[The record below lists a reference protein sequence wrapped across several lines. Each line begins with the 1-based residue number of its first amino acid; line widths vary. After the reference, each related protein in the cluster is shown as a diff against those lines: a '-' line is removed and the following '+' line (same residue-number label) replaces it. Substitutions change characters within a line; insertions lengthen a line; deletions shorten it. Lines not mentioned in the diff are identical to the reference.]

1 MANELSPDQKGQAS
15 LTLGEVIQKTRQN
28 FPDSRYHPSVYL
40 EIPQYH
46 IYGIDPTPYRIWVTA
61 DGIGTKPELA
71 ERLAEV
77 NSRLSGAPNYNH
89 FGNLAYDTFAMIDGD
104 EARFGRQLLGIA
116 NIIDMNE
123 ANHKAIFWLAVG
135 ARDACNTGRFALLNG
150 ETAELGYRSSGYG
163 RTRVNWNA
171 VGVSLVVPDKLIL
184 GQNLEA
190 GQPLVAF
197 REKSIRSNGLTRA
210 RAILE
215 AAYIHRHGYAS
226 KEDYFLS
233 RLSHHVSEILSAD
246 EENPLNKEATESLA
260 ESIAS
265 PDFVGFLDKTMGHGF
280 LEQILLPWHE
290 LDDMILC
297 DLLEPSTLYGKI
309 INEAQG
315 WVDGKKQVNITAAS
329 HITGGGIPEKVKRM
343 VESKKFGAYIEPV
356 FPDPKAI
363 RRLLEIADTLPEW
376 TRDKLIND
384 QVACQQWNRGI
395 GFVVA
400 TKTEDDANKLVQIAE
415 EQGYEAAV
423 AGKVTDKPQ
432 IEFRGH
438 TWAY

>member
-1 MANELSPDQKGQAS
+1 MINELSPDQKGQAS

-28 FPDSRYHPSVYL
+28 FPDGRYHPSVYL
-40 EIPQYH
+40 DTPQYH
-46 IYGIDPTPYRIWVTA
+46 IYGIDSTPYRIWVTA

-71 ERLAEV
+71 ERLSEV
-77 NSRLSGAPNYNH
+77 NSRMSGEPNYNR

-123 ANHKAIFWLAVG
+123 ADPKVIFWLAVG
-135 ARDACNTGRFALLNG
+135 ARDACNVGRFALLNG

-171 VGVSLVVPDKLIL
+171 VGVSLIVPDKLIL
-184 GQNLEA
+184 GQDLEV

-215 AAYIHRHGYAS
+215 AAYIHEHGYDS

-233 RLSHHVSEILSAD
+233 RLSRHVSEVLNVD
-246 EENPLNKEATESLA
+246 EENPLNKEATENLA
-260 ESIAS
+260 DSVAS
-265 PDFVGFLDKTMGHGF
+265 PDFVDFLDKTMGHGF
-280 LEQILLPWHE
+280 LEQVLLPWHE
-290 LDDMILC
+290 LDDMILY
-297 DLLEPSTLYGKI
+297 DLLEPSTLYGKV

-315 WVDGKKQVNITAAS
+315 WVDGKKQINITAAA

-343 VESKKFGAYIEPV
+343 VEPQKLGAYIEPV

-376 TRDKLIND
+376 TRDELIND

-400 TKTEDDANKLVQIAE
+400 TKTEGDANKLVQIAE
-415 EQGYEAAV
+415 GLGYEAAV
-423 AGKVTDKPQ
+423 AGKITDKPQ

-438 TWAY
+438 TWTY

>member
-1 MANELSPDQKGQAS
+1 MVSELSPDQKRQAS

-28 FPDSRYHPSVYL
+28 FPDSRYHPSIHL
-40 EIPQYH
+40 ETPQYH
-46 IYGIDPTPYRIWVTA
+46 IYGIDPAPYRIWVTA

-71 ERLAEV
+71 ERLSMV
-77 NSRLSGAPNYNH
+77 KSLDCTPNYNH
-89 FGNLAYDTFAMIDGD
+89 FGNLAFDTFAMIDGD

-123 ANHKAIFWLAVG
+123 ADPEAIFWLAVG
-135 ARDACNTGRFALLNG
+135 ARNACNTGRFALLNG

-163 RTRVNWNA
+163 KTRINWNA
-171 VGVSLVVPDKLIL
+171 VGVSLVIPDKLIL
-184 GQNLEA
+184 GQDLEA

-215 AAYIHRHGYAS
+215 AAYIHRRGYSS
-226 KEDYFLS
+226 KEDFIYDNLFD
-233 RLSHHVSEILSAD
+233 HIKDVICKD
-246 EENPLNKEATESLA
+246 ELNPLNERASRDLA
-260 ESIAS
+260 EGIAS
-265 PDFVGFLDKTMGHGF
+265 PDFIKFLDQLMGHPF
-280 LEQILLPWHE
+280 LEQVLLPWHE
-290 LDDMILC
+290 LDEHILY
-297 DLLEPSTLYGKI
+297 DLLEPSTLYGKV

-315 WVDGKKQVNITAAS
+315 WVDGKKQVDITAAA

-343 VESKKFGAYIEPV
+343 VESQKLGAYIEPI

-363 RRLLEIADTLPEW
+363 RMLFEIADTLPEW
-376 TRDKLIND
+376 NRKKLID
-384 QVACQQWNRGI
+384 DRIACQQWNRGI

-400 TKTEDDANKLVQIAE
+400 TKTKNDARELVEIA
-415 EQGYEAAV
+415 QDLGYEAAV
-423 AGKVTDKPQ
+423 AGKITDKQQ

-438 TWAY
+438 TWTY